1 MSARVIKLAVVAN
14 LQKEVKKR
22 NQLILCGLF
31 QWHPVFGRT
40 LYDGVS
46 SFPEAGMSA
55 LSFLLSF

>member
-40 LYDGVS
+40 LYDSVS

-55 LSFLLSF
+55 LLSF